1 MAERIHNSDVSIVV
15 PVFNGSATIAQ
26 TVECLLNQ
34 SLTPR
39 EILIIDD
46 GSTDN
51 TADVLKPFADQILY
65 RFQGNGGPASARNLG
80 AKLASGNFVAFTDSD
95 CLPER
100 DWLRL
105 LVAGFDSEEIA
116 GVGGA
121 VKGIDDSLIG
131 QYVDFAK
138 LMEPA
143 ENPSGEIEYLI
154 TANACFRREALL
166 AAGLFDER
174 FRKPGGEEP
183 AVCRRI
189 RDLGFR
195 FRFAAE
201 AVVLHH
207 HRQTVGSFLRTLS
220 NYGEGRFLLGQLW
233 PDYQLQRP
241 ARDFFRQMVAVRSLA
256 QRVSTYAGQHGTKK
270 ALAFSALDY
279 LRQLAFLRG
288 YLRGQN
294 HAA

>member
-1 MAERIHNSDVSIVV
+1 MV
-15 PVFNGSATIAQ
+15 PVYNGATTVAQ
-26 TVECLLNQ
+26 TVECLLRQ

-46 GSTDN
+46 GSMDN
-51 TADVLKPFADQILY
+51 TANVLKPFANQILY
-65 RFQGNGGPASARNLG
+65 TFKENGGPASARNLG
-80 AKLASGNFVAFTDSD
+80 ARLASGSFVAFTDSD

-105 LVAGFDSEEIA
+105 LVAGFDSDEIA
-116 GVGGA
+116 GVGGT

-131 QYVDFAK
+131 QYVDLTR

-143 ENPSGEIEYLI
+143 ENPLGEIEYLI

-189 RDLGFR
+189 RELGFQ
-195 FRFAAE
+195 FGFAAE

-207 HRQTVGSFLRTLS
+207 HRQTVSSFLRTLS

-241 ARDFFRQMVAVRSLA
+241 AHDFFRQMIAVRSLA
-256 QRVSTYAGQHGTKK
+256 QRVSSYAGQHGAKK
-270 ALAFSALDY
+270 AVAFSALDY

-288 YLRGQN
+288 YLRGQK